1 MTQNYYQ
8 KMNLPIFRCV
18 YLPDFVFFRFIS
30 IAMAAVSNCR

>member
-18 YLPDFVFFRFIS
+18 YLPDFVFFRFMS
-30 IAMAAVSNCR
+30 IARAVDSNRR